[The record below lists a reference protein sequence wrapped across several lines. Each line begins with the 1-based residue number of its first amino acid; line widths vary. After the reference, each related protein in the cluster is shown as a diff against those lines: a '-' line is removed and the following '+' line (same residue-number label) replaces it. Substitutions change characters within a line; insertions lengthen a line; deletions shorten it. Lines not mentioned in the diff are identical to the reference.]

1 VTAALSTGR
10 EVGVGP
16 RKITSEP
23 RAGWRRLSLRALA
36 TAFLFVFVV
45 LPLVAVMRTVWED
58 GWRVAWLA
66 VLSPVALSALWLTL
80 WTAAVVA
87 VVNAAFGTATAWVLV
102 RYRFP
107 GRAFLNGLI
116 DLPFAIPTLVT
127 GLMLVVLYGPQE
139 LLGHVLAAHGVRLLF
154 APIGIVLS
162 LLFVTFPVV
171 VRAVEPVLREIDA
184 DQEEA
189 AQTLGASQTKVIGRI
204 VVPAIGPAIVTSTL
218 LTFTRALSEFGS
230 VVMVAGNLPRRTL
243 TAPVYVF
250 GAVESG
256 EPGAAA
262 AMSLLLIGLSALLVV
277 MVDRFA
283 RRRALRLGL
292 VR

>member
-1 VTAALSTGR
+1 MTAALSTA
-10 EVGVGP
+10 
-16 RKITSEP
+16 SAP
-23 RAGWRRLSLRALA
+23 RATAREGDRAAWARWSLRSTA
-36 TAFLFVFVV
+36 TAFLLVFVI
-45 LPLVAVMRTVWED
+45 LPLAAVVRTVWED
-58 GWRVAWLA
+58 GWQVAWEALC
-66 VLSPVALSALWLTL
+66 SPVALSALWLTL
-80 WTAAVVA
+80 WTALAVAAINA
-87 VVNAAFGTATAWVLV
+87 VFGTATAWVLV

-107 GRAFLNGLI
+107 GRGLLNGLI

-127 GLMLVVLYGPQE
+127 GLMLVVLYGPQQ
-139 LLGHVLAAHGVRLLF
+139 LVGHWLAQHGVRLLF
-154 APIGIVLS
+154 APLGIVLS

-171 VRAVEPVLREIDA
+171 VRAVEPVLMEIDA

-189 AQTLGASQTKVIGRI
+189 AETLGASPVRVLGRI
-204 VVPAIGPAIVTSTL
+204 VVPALGPAVVSSTL

-262 AMSLLLIGLSALLVV
+262 AMSLLLIGLSALLVFL
-277 MVDRFA
+277 VDWA
-283 RRRALRLGL
+283 SRRRALRLGL
-292 VR
+292 LR